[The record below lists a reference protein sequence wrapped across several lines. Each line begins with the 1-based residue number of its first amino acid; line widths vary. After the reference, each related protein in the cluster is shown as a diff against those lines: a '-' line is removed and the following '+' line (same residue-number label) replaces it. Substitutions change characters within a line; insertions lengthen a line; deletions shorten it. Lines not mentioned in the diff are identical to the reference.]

1 MFDAVVVVS
10 FGGPETSE
18 DVMPFL
24 RHVTRGRGVPEER
37 LAAVAE
43 HYVARGGSPIN
54 EQNRLLVRKL
64 TAALADAGLDLPV
77 YWGNRNWHPFLAD
90 TAADMSRDGVRRALA
105 FVTSAFGS
113 YSGCRQYRE
122 DIASACS
129 GVQPALAISKLRLFY
144 NHPGFIQPMAE
155 GVRRSLEKLADRR
168 ELTDGREL
176 TGGGGEPT
184 GGREPTGGDRRELTD
199 GREPTDGG
207 GLPRLLFSAHSI
219 PASMAATAPYEAQL
233 REAAALI
240 AERVGK
246 RYAEAGEA
254 GGKPAGEAGGKP
266 AGEAGGNSPR
276 KTGGEAAGKRA
287 GKTAGESLS
296 WDLVFQSRSGDPRTP
311 WLEPDVNDHLRSLA
325 DRGVEEVVL
334 VPLGFV
340 SDHMEVIQDL
350 DCEAAECAAEL
361 GVRLIRSPTVGAH
374 PTFVSM
380 IAELIEE
387 RLGTAERRW
396 LGDSGPWPDDCE
408 KTCCVYAPPA
418 KR

>member
-1 MFDAVVVVS
+1 
-10 FGGPETSE
+10 
-18 DVMPFL
+18 MPFL
-24 RHVTRGRGVPEER
+24 RHVTRGRGVSEER
-37 LAAVAE
+37 LAEVAE

-129 GVQPALAISKLRLFY
+129 GVQPALTISKLRLFY

-155 GVRRSLEKLADRR
+155 GVRRSLEKL
-168 ELTDGREL
+168 
-176 TGGGGEPT
+176 T
-184 GGREPTGGDRRELTD
+184 GGREPTSS
-199 GREPTDGG
+199 GREPTGGG

-246 RYAEAGEA
+246 RYAEAEEA
-254 GGKPAGEAGGKP
+254 GGKPAGEAG
-266 AGEAGGNSPR
+266 
-276 KTGGEAAGKRA
+276 

-311 WLEPDVNDHLRSLA
+311 WLEPDVNDHLRTLA

-334 VPLGFV
+334 IPLGFV

-361 GVRLIRSPTVGAH
+361 GMRLIRSPTVGAH

-387 RLGTAERRW
+387 RLGTTERRW

-408 KTCCVYAPPA
+408 KTCCVYAPLPSTP
-418 KR
+418 R

>member
-1 MFDAVVVVS
+1 
-10 FGGPETSE
+10 
-18 DVMPFL
+18 MPFL
-24 RHVTRGRGVPEER
+24 RQVTRGRGVPEER

-43 HYVARGGSPIN
+43 HYAARGGSPIN

-64 TAALADAGLDLPV
+64 TTALADAGLDLPV

-129 GVQPALAISKLRLFY
+129 GAQPAPTISKLRLFY
-144 NHPGFIQPMAE
+144 NHPGFIEPMAE
-155 GVRRSLEKLADRR
+155 GVRRSLER
-168 ELTDGREL
+168 LTDGRK
-176 TGGGGEPT
+176 
-184 GGREPTGGDRRELTD
+184 
-199 GREPTDGG
+199 PTDSG

-219 PASMAATAPYEAQL
+219 PTSMAAASPYEAQL

-246 RYAEAGEA
+246 RYAEAG
-254 GGKPAGEAGGKP
+254 KPAGK
-266 AGEAGGNSPR
+266 
-276 KTGGEAAGKRA
+276 
-287 GKTAGESLS
+287 SLS
-296 WDLVFQSRSGDPRTP
+296 WDLVFQSRSGDLRTP

-325 DRGVEEVVL
+325 ARGVDEVLL

-396 LGDSGPWPDDCE
+396 LGDSGPWPDVCE
-408 KTCCVYAPPA
+408 KTCCLYAPPA

>member
-1 MFDAVVVVS
+1 
-10 FGGPETSE
+10 
-18 DVMPFL
+18 MPFL
-24 RHVTRGRGVPEER
+24 RQVTRGRRVPEER

-43 HYVARGGSPIN
+43 HYAARGGSPIN

-90 TAADMSRDGVRRALA
+90 TAADMSRDGVRLALA

-129 GVQPALAISKLRLFY
+129 GVQPAPTISKLRLFY
-144 NHPGFIQPMAE
+144 NHPGFIEPMAE
-155 GVRRSLEKLADRR
+155 GVRRSLEKL
-168 ELTDGREL
+168 
-176 TGGGGEPT
+176 
-184 GGREPTGGDRRELTD
+184 TD
-199 GREPTDGG
+199 GREPHASG
-207 GLPRLLFSAHSI
+207 GLPHLLFSAHSI

-240 AERVGK
+240 AERVDK

-254 GGKPAGEAGGKP
+254 ARESGGESRGKPAGE
-266 AGEAGGNSPR
+266 
-276 KTGGEAAGKRA
+276 
-287 GKTAGESLS
+287 SLN

-325 DRGVEEVVL
+325 ARGVEEVVL

-350 DCEAAECAAEL
+350 DCEAAECATEL

-396 LGDSGPWPDDCE
+396 LGDSGPWPDACE
-408 KTCCVYAPPA
+408 KTCCLYVPPA
-418 KR
+418 RR

>member
-24 RHVTRGRGVPEER
+24 RQVTRGRGVPEER

-43 HYVARGGSPIN
+43 HYAARGGSPIN

-64 TAALADAGLDLPV
+64 TAAFADAGLDLPV

-129 GVQPALAISKLRLFY
+129 GVQPALTIRKLRLFY
-144 NHPGFIQPMAE
+144 NHPGFIEPMAE
-155 GVRRSLEKLADRR
+155 GVRRSLEKL
-168 ELTDGREL
+168 
-176 TGGGGEPT
+176 T
-184 GGREPTGGDRRELTD
+184 GGRLEKLASGEKSTD
-199 GREPTDGG
+199 S

-219 PASMAATAPYEAQL
+219 PASMAAAAPYEAQL
-233 REAAALI
+233 RESSTLI
-240 AERVGK
+240 AERVGQSFAK
-246 RYAEAGEA
+246 V
-254 GGKPAGEAGGKP
+254 
-266 AGEAGGNSPR
+266 
-276 KTGGEAAGKRA
+276 
-287 GKTAGESLS
+287 GESLS

-325 DRGVEEVVL
+325 ARGIDEVVL

-361 GVRLIRSPTVGAH
+361 GVHLIRSPTVGAH
-374 PTFVSM
+374 PAFLSM
-380 IAELIEE
+380 IVELVKE

-396 LGDSGPWPDDCE
+396 LGDSGPWPDACE
-408 KTCCVYAPPA
+408 KTCCVYAPPSTSP
-418 KR
+418 